1 MLGETQNEC
10 QIWNRYKKIAFLGEG
25 AYGKVTKAVVIKTK
39 RIVAIKET
47 NSDRDGILQTTLR
60 ELGIMARLKHRN
72 VVQ

>member
-1 MLGETQNEC
+1 MLGESANEC
-10 QIWNRYKKIAFLGEG
+10 QLWKRYKPIAYLGKGE
-25 AYGKVTKAVVIKTK
+25 YGRVTKAVVIKTR

-47 NSDRDGILQTTLR
+47 NSDQDGILQTTLR